1 MTHPSISVSMAPN
14 APSVSLSR
22 VYIRGGVLA
31 MRAAVADS
39 PQYDLNDRDFALTG
53 YEGSTML
60 LERIGRVFAGSLWDQ
75 VSSPAPWEVAQ

>member
-60 LERIGRVFAGSLWDQ
+60 LERMAA
-75 VSSPAPWEVAQ
+75 SSPARCGIKFPHLRHGR